1 MRILEGSK
9 RDRFVR
15 ALEQRGATDLADV
28 APAVRRI
35 VSDVRRN
42 GDRALHRYSTRWD
55 GLENTNRCVFP
66 RLTCNGHGN

>member
-1 MRILEGSK
+1 MRILDGSK

-15 ALEQRGATDLADV
+15 ALEQRGSTDLADV

-42 GDRALHRYSTRWD
+42 GDRALLRYSTRWD
-55 GLENTNRCVFP
+55 GLGKHEPLRVSEAD
-66 RLTCNGHGN
+66 LQQAW